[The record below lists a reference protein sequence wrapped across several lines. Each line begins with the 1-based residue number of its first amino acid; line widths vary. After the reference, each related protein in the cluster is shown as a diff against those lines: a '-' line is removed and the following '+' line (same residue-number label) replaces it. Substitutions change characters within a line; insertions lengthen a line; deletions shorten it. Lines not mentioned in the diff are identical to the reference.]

1 MKKINNK
8 ENNMYNFDNA
18 VESEILPKGM
28 TLYRHVDVS
37 PSKCRLGMS
46 QNKGKTG
53 RCNYHQ
59 NIYYCAKSIDAI
71 KQERNF
77 DNELTGSII
86 ISKVMEPISL
96 GKIINKHIH
105 TVLRGRTKNEEPQ
118 LVHTEFLQ
126 KIDSDVI
133 TTYETTNFITRCILS
148 AYPDGIIY
156 SSINSIDII
165 AGNNYFQMTEDT
177 GWSNIA
183 LTEKGY
189 AKIKEIEVYD
199 ISKYTKNHNVCP
211 FLSNPTLLYRNP

>member
-1 MKKINNK
+1 M
-8 ENNMYNFDNA
+8 
-18 VESEILPKGM
+18 
-28 TLYRHVDVS
+28 
-37 PSKCRLGMS
+37 
-46 QNKGKTG
+46 
-53 RCNYHQ
+53 
-59 NIYYCAKSIDAI
+59 
-71 KQERNF
+71 
-77 DNELTGSII
+77 
-86 ISKVMEPISL
+86 
-96 GKIINKHIH
+96 
-105 TVLRGRTKNEEPQ
+105 
-118 LVHTEFLQ
+118 VHTEFLQ

-199 ISKYTKNHNVCP
+199 ISKYTKNHNV
-211 FLSNPTLLYRNP
+211 